1 MVLSRSLP
9 AARVAAVA
17 LTVFACTVTA
27 CTVTACRAEGE
38 QRRLVVHEWGT
49 FTTVSAADGSART
62 WNPFAGPSELPE
74 FVYSDARLGRA
85 FRQCGTKCS
94 GALVRM
100 ETPVIYFYADR
111 ETQVSVKVGFPN
123 GSISEWYPQ
132 AQVVGSTIEWGRVTV
147 APGATDRFPTDRQH
161 SHYYPARETDAAP
174 VRVPVKGRV
183 ENEKFLFYRGV
194 GNFDLPIEVRL
205 ADESVII
212 RNTRPDEIAQVI
224 LFENR
229 GGRFGW
235 HIHGPLSGQA
245 TIARPTPG
253 QAIEPLLAAMER
265 SLVAQGLFPKEA
277 AAMMKT
283 WNESWIEEGLRV
295 FYLLPRAATDRILPL
310 ELAPAPRSIER
321 VFVGRAEILTPDR
334 VSEILVA
341 AERFAQGPRHG
352 RADAVAAL
360 RRHGRFAEPLLH
372 EALLHHPER
381 AANPDLMGLVLAAL
395 LR

>member
-1 MVLSRSLP
+1 MTPGDASMVLSRRLL
-9 AARVAAVA
+9 ALAV
-17 LTVFACTVTA
+17 LACTVT
-27 CTVTACRAEGE
+27 VCRAGAGDE

-49 FTTVSAADGSART
+49 FTTVSAADGSARM

-74 FVYSDARLGRA
+74 FVYSDANIGPA
-85 FRQCGTKCS
+85 FVQCRIKCS

-123 GSISEWYPQ
+123 GGISEWYPQ

-147 APGATDRFPTDRQH
+147 VPGATDRFPRDRQH

-174 VRVPVKGRV
+174 VRVPVNGRI

-212 RNTRPDEIAQVI
+212 RNTGPDEIAQVI
-224 LFENR
+224 VFENR

-235 HIHGPLSGQA
+235 HVHGPLRGQA
-245 TIARPTPG
+245 TIARPTPN
-253 QAIEPLLAAMER
+253 QAIEPILGAMER

-283 WNESWIEEGLRV
+283 WKESWFEEGLRV

-310 ELAPAPRSIER
+310 ELTPAPSSIER

-334 VSEILVA
+334 VSEVLVA
-341 AERFAQGPRHG
+341 AERVAQRSRNG
-352 RADAVAAL
+352 RADAIAAL
-360 RRHGRFAEPLLH
+360 RRHGRFAEPLLR
-372 EALLHHPER
+372 EAVLHDPER
-381 AANPDLMGLVLAAL
+381 APDPRLVELVRAAL

>member
-1 MVLSRSLP
+1 V
-9 AARVAAVA
+9 
-17 LTVFACTVTA
+17 
-27 CTVTACRAEGE
+27 
-38 QRRLVVHEWGT
+38 
-49 FTTVSAADGSART
+49 
-62 WNPFAGPSELPE
+62 
-74 FVYSDARLGRA
+74 
-85 FRQCGTKCS
+85 
-94 GALVRM
+94 
-100 ETPVIYFYADR
+100 
-111 ETQVSVKVGFPN
+111 
-123 GSISEWYPQ
+123 
-132 AQVVGSTIEWGRVTV
+132 
-147 APGATDRFPTDRQH
+147 
-161 SHYYPARETDAAP
+161 
-174 VRVPVKGRV
+174 
-183 ENEKFLFYRGV
+183 
-194 GNFDLPIEVRL
+194 PIEVRL

-212 RNTRPDEIAQVI
+212 RNTGPDEIAQVI

-283 WNESWIEEGLRV
+283 WNASWIEEGLRV

-341 AERFAQGPRHG
+341 AERFAQGYG

-360 RRHGRFAEPLLH
+360 RRHGRFAEPLLR
-372 EALLHHPER
+372 EALLHYPDR
-381 AANPDLMGLVLAAL
+381 VANPDLMGFVRAAL